1 MAKSMNYKIKKICI
15 IGLGYVGLPLSI
27 EFSKYHKVIGFDTD
41 SQRVRELNNFYDR
54 NNEFKKSQLKKQ
66 KNINFTSE
74 VNHLINCNIYIVTVP
89 TPVKKNKSPDL
100 NPLIQSSKLVGK
112 FLRKEDII
120 IYESTVYPGCTEE
133 VCVPILEKKSQL
145 IYNKDFFCGY
155 STERINFGDRK
166 HKLTT
171 IKKITSGSNS
181 KIANIIDKLYS
192 QIIKAG
198 TYKAESIII
207 AEAAKVIENTQRDVN
222 IALINELSI
231 IFNSL
236 EIDTQE
242 VLKAAGTKWNFLPF
256 WPGLVGGH
264 CIGVDPYYLTYKSE
278 QMGYSPEV
286 ILAGRRLNDGMG
298 AYIAGQLISEMRTRE
313 INLSNANVLIMGL
326 TFKENCPDMRNTKVI
341 DIISELSKFVAQ
353 VDCYDPW
360 VDEQAVKDKYAIHQI
375 SYPENHSYDAI
386 ILAVSHKD
394 FVELGIQNIRN
405 FGKKLHVLYDLK
417 YLFLKDETDLRL

>member
-155 STERINFGDRK
+155 SPERINFGDRK

-207 AEAAKVIENTQRDVN
+207 AEAAKVIENTQRDLN
-222 IALINELSI
+222 IAYMNELSM
-231 IFNSL
+231 IFNRL
-236 EIDTQE
+236 KINTQK
-242 VLKAAGTKWNFLPF
+242 VLNAAGSKWNFINF
-256 WPGLVGGH
+256 KPGLVGGH
-264 CIGVDPYYLTYKSE
+264 CIGVDPYYLTYKSKKIGYNPKLILKGRVIND
-278 QMGYSPEV
+278 QMPKYIFQKIKKIIKNKNKV
-286 ILAGRRLNDGMG
+286 LFLG
-298 AYIAGQLISEMRTRE
+298 A
-313 INLSNANVLIMGL
+313 
-326 TFKENCPDMRNTKVI
+326 TFKENIPDFRNSQSLSLFKLIKKKFQADLVDPLIDTELFFKSEKLKISKKISNKKYDAVIVAVKHDKIKEFGMNKIISVSKKNAVLI
-341 DIISELSKFVAQ
+341 DIFNLFKSKNNKFQ
-353 VDCYDPW
+353 
-360 VDEQAVKDKYAIHQI
+360 
-375 SYPENHSYDAI
+375 
-386 ILAVSHKD
+386 L
-394 FVELGIQNIRN
+394 
-405 FGKKLHVLYDLK
+405 
-417 YLFLKDETDLRL
+417 

>member
-1 MAKSMNYKIKKICI
+1 MNYKIKKICI

-89 TPVKKNKSPDL
+89 TPVKKDKSPDL

-155 STERINFGDRK
+155 YPERINFGDRR

-171 IKKITSGSNS
+171 IEKITSGSNS

-207 AEAAKVIENTQRDVN
+207 AEAAKVIENTQRDLN
-222 IALINELSI
+222 IAYMNELSM
-231 IFNSL
+231 IFNRL
-236 EIDTQE
+236 KINTQK
-242 VLKAAGTKWNFLPF
+242 VLNAAGSKWNFINF
-256 WPGLVGGH
+256 KPGLVGGH
-264 CIGVDPYYLTYKSE
+264 CIGVDPYYLTYKSKKIGYNPKLILKGRVIND
-278 QMGYSPEV
+278 QMPKYIFQKIKKIIKNKNKV
-286 ILAGRRLNDGMG
+286 LFLG
-298 AYIAGQLISEMRTRE
+298 A
-313 INLSNANVLIMGL
+313 
-326 TFKENCPDMRNTKVI
+326 TFKENIPDFRNSQSLSLFKLIKKKFQADLVDPLIDTELFFKSEKLKISKKISNKKYDAVIVAVKHDKIKEFGMNKIISVSKKNAVLI
-341 DIISELSKFVAQ
+341 DIFNLFKSKNNKFEL
-353 VDCYDPW
+353 
-360 VDEQAVKDKYAIHQI
+360 
-375 SYPENHSYDAI
+375 
-386 ILAVSHKD
+386 
-394 FVELGIQNIRN
+394 
-405 FGKKLHVLYDLK
+405 
-417 YLFLKDETDLRL
+417 

>member
-89 TPVKKNKSPDL
+89 TPVKKDKSPDL

-155 STERINFGDRK
+155 YPERINFGDRR

-171 IKKITSGSNS
+171 IEKITSGSNS

-207 AEAAKVIENTQRDVN
+207 AEAAKVIENTQRDLN
-222 IALINELSI
+222 IAYMNELSM
-231 IFNSL
+231 IFNRL
-236 EIDTQE
+236 KINTQK
-242 VLKAAGTKWNFLPF
+242 VLNAAGSKWNFINF
-256 WPGLVGGH
+256 KPGLVGGH
-264 CIGVDPYYLTYKSE
+264 CIGVDPYYLTYKSKKIGYNPKLILKGRVIND
-278 QMGYSPEV
+278 QMPKYIFQKIKKIIKNKNKV
-286 ILAGRRLNDGMG
+286 LFLG
-298 AYIAGQLISEMRTRE
+298 A
-313 INLSNANVLIMGL
+313 
-326 TFKENCPDMRNTKVI
+326 TFKENIPDFRNSQSLSLFKLIKKKFQADLVDPLI
-341 DIISELSKFVAQ
+341 DT
-353 VDCYDPW
+353 
-360 VDEQAVKDKYAIHQI
+360 
-375 SYPENHSYDAI
+375 
-386 ILAVSHKD
+386 
-394 FVELGIQNIRN
+394 
-405 FGKKLHVLYDLK
+405 DLK
-417 YLFLKDETDLRL
+417 NNSVSISGSTRSA

>member
-155 STERINFGDRK
+155 SPERINFGDRR

-207 AEAAKVIENTQRDVN
+207 AEAAKVIENTQRDLN
-222 IALINELSI
+222 IAYMNELSM
-231 IFNSL
+231 IFNRL
-236 EIDTQE
+236 KINTQK
-242 VLKAAGTKWNFLPF
+242 VLNAAGSKWNFINF
-256 WPGLVGGH
+256 KPGLVGGH
-264 CIGVDPYYLTYKSE
+264 CIGVDPYYLTYKSKKIGYNPKLILKGRVIND
-278 QMGYSPEV
+278 QMPKYIFQKIKKIIKNKNKV
-286 ILAGRRLNDGMG
+286 LFLG
-298 AYIAGQLISEMRTRE
+298 A
-313 INLSNANVLIMGL
+313 
-326 TFKENCPDMRNTKVI
+326 TFKENIPDFRNSQSLSLFKLIKKKFQADLVDPLIDTELFFKSEKLKISKKISNKKYDAVIVAVKHDKIKEFGMNKIISVSKKNAVLI
-341 DIISELSKFVAQ
+341 DIFNLFKSKNNKFEL
-353 VDCYDPW
+353 
-360 VDEQAVKDKYAIHQI
+360 
-375 SYPENHSYDAI
+375 
-386 ILAVSHKD
+386 
-394 FVELGIQNIRN
+394 
-405 FGKKLHVLYDLK
+405 
-417 YLFLKDETDLRL
+417 

>member
-155 STERINFGDRK
+155 SPERINFGDRK

-207 AEAAKVIENTQRDVN
+207 AEAAKVIENTQRDLN
-222 IALINELSI
+222 IAYMNELSM
-231 IFNSL
+231 IFNRL
-236 EIDTQE
+236 KINTQK
-242 VLKAAGTKWNFLPF
+242 VLNAAGSKWNFINF
-256 WPGLVGGH
+256 KPGLVGGH
-264 CIGVDPYYLTYKSE
+264 CIGVDPYYLTYKSKKIGYNPKLILKGRVIND
-278 QMGYSPEV
+278 QMPKYIFQKIKKIIKNKNKV
-286 ILAGRRLNDGMG
+286 LFLG
-298 AYIAGQLISEMRTRE
+298 A
-313 INLSNANVLIMGL
+313 
-326 TFKENCPDMRNTKVI
+326 TFKENIPDFRNSQSLSLFKLIKKKFQADLVDPLIDTELFFKSEKLKISKKISNKKYDAVIVAVKHDKIKEFGMNKIISVSKKNVVLI
-341 DIISELSKFVAQ
+341 DIFNLFKSKNNKFEL
-353 VDCYDPW
+353 
-360 VDEQAVKDKYAIHQI
+360 
-375 SYPENHSYDAI
+375 
-386 ILAVSHKD
+386 
-394 FVELGIQNIRN
+394 
-405 FGKKLHVLYDLK
+405 
-417 YLFLKDETDLRL
+417 

>member
-155 STERINFGDRK
+155 SPERINFGDRK

-207 AEAAKVIENTQRDVN
+207 AEAAKVIENTQRDLN
-222 IALINELSI
+222 IAYMNELSM
-231 IFNSL
+231 IFNRL
-236 EIDTQE
+236 KINTQK
-242 VLKAAGTKWNFLPF
+242 VLNAAGSKWNFINF
-256 WPGLVGGH
+256 KPGLVGGH
-264 CIGVDPYYLTYKSE
+264 CIGVDPYYLTYKSKKIGYNPKLILKGRVIND
-278 QMGYSPEV
+278 QMPKYIFQKIKKIIKNKNKV
-286 ILAGRRLNDGMG
+286 LFLG
-298 AYIAGQLISEMRTRE
+298 A
-313 INLSNANVLIMGL
+313 
-326 TFKENCPDMRNTKVI
+326 TFKENIPDFRNSQSLSLFKLIKKKFQADLVDPLIDTELFFKSEKLKISKKISNKKYDAVIVAVKHDKIKEFGMNKIISVSKKNAVLI
-341 DIISELSKFVAQ
+341 DIFNLFKSKNNKFEL
-353 VDCYDPW
+353 
-360 VDEQAVKDKYAIHQI
+360 
-375 SYPENHSYDAI
+375 
-386 ILAVSHKD
+386 
-394 FVELGIQNIRN
+394 
-405 FGKKLHVLYDLK
+405 
-417 YLFLKDETDLRL
+417 

>member
-1 MAKSMNYKIKKICI
+1 MNYKIKKICI

-155 STERINFGDRK
+155 SPERINFGDRK

-207 AEAAKVIENTQRDVN
+207 AEAAKVIENTQRDLN
-222 IALINELSI
+222 IAYMNELSM
-231 IFNSL
+231 IFNRL
-236 EIDTQE
+236 KINTQK
-242 VLKAAGTKWNFLPF
+242 VLNAAGSKWNFINF
-256 WPGLVGGH
+256 KPGLVGGH
-264 CIGVDPYYLTYKSE
+264 CIGVDPYYLTYKSKKIGYNPKLILKGRVIND
-278 QMGYSPEV
+278 QMPKYIFQKIKKIIKNKNKV
-286 ILAGRRLNDGMG
+286 LFLG
-298 AYIAGQLISEMRTRE
+298 A
-313 INLSNANVLIMGL
+313 
-326 TFKENCPDMRNTKVI
+326 TFKENIPDFRNSQSLSLFKLIKKKFQADLVDPLIDTELFFKSEKLKISKKISNKKYDAVIVAVKHDKIKEFGMNKIISVSKKNAVLI
-341 DIISELSKFVAQ
+341 DIFNLFKSKNNKFEL
-353 VDCYDPW
+353 
-360 VDEQAVKDKYAIHQI
+360 
-375 SYPENHSYDAI
+375 
-386 ILAVSHKD
+386 
-394 FVELGIQNIRN
+394 
-405 FGKKLHVLYDLK
+405 
-417 YLFLKDETDLRL
+417 

>member
-155 STERINFGDRK
+155 SPERINFGDRK

-207 AEAAKVIENTQRDVN
+207 AEAAKVIENTQRDLN
-222 IALINELSI
+222 IAYMNELSM
-231 IFNSL
+231 IFNRL
-236 EIDTQE
+236 KINTQK
-242 VLKAAGTKWNFLPF
+242 VLNAAGSKWNFINF
-256 WPGLVGGH
+256 KPGLVGGH
-264 CIGVDPYYLTYKSE
+264 CIGVDPYYLTYKSKKIGYNPKLILKGRVIND
-278 QMGYSPEV
+278 QMPKYIFQKIKKIIKNKNKV
-286 ILAGRRLNDGMG
+286 LFLG
-298 AYIAGQLISEMRTRE
+298 A
-313 INLSNANVLIMGL
+313 
-326 TFKENCPDMRNTKVI
+326 TFKENIPDFRNSQSLSLFKLIKKNFQADLVDPLIDTELFFKSEKLKISKKISNKKYDAVIVAVKHDKIKEFGMNKIISVSKKNAVLI
-341 DIISELSKFVAQ
+341 DIFNLFKSKNNKFEL
-353 VDCYDPW
+353 
-360 VDEQAVKDKYAIHQI
+360 
-375 SYPENHSYDAI
+375 
-386 ILAVSHKD
+386 
-394 FVELGIQNIRN
+394 
-405 FGKKLHVLYDLK
+405 
-417 YLFLKDETDLRL
+417 